1 MEAPKEMELDR
12 SKVLKLLK
20 ALYGLKQASRQ
31 WHKHV
36 RKLLT
41 EELGYRQLVTDSCVF
56 IKGEGGNKIIVVLY
70 VDDFIMAA
78 KSMFNNSIIGHTS
91 RGKVA
96 GDRHTTHSVLGNQ
109 LCRQSRRRQLRFD
122 RSRRLR

>member
-1 MEAPKEMELDR
+1 MELDR

-56 IKGEGGNKIIVVLY
+56 IKGEGDNKIIVILY

-78 KSMFNNSIIGHTS
+78 KSRSTIQSLITQVKA
-91 RGKVA
+91 KVSCN
-96 GDRHTTHSVLGNQ
+96 RQTTHSVLGNQ
-109 LCRQSRRRQLRFD
+109 LY
-122 RSRRLR
+122 